1 MTFIVLIMAI
11 IQAPFFYYYTF
22 GMSVFFVAAPYLIIG
37 LSLTIWLLIAALRS
51 PKSQVTKFHRVGLIL
66 TISIGSLS
74 LLFGERMIEKLDW
87 KFRRNSREE
96 IVQLVKEG
104 KLKPNVSYNDIICT
118 LDKWK
123 FPPISNGGNEI
134 AIHKSDSTAVTV
146 EFFINSGFLN
156 HYSAFVY
163 TNDPE
168 WIDDFEKQISYK
180 KGLHINKQLDKY
192 WYRVS
197 Y

>member
-146 EFFINSGFLN
+146 EFFSNRGF
-156 HYSAFVY
+156 
-163 TNDPE
+163 
-168 WIDDFEKQISYK
+168 
-180 KGLHINKQLDKY
+180 
-192 WYRVS
+192 
-197 Y
+197 